1 MKFVA
6 ATALGAAMIF
16 ATTGGVFPA
25 WGQTET
31 PVPTEHDPPVTMTAI
46 QPDHPASSRP
56 GGPVIQSITANV
68 SASGLMS
75 ANMIVPQ
82 IHFIDASGNAVL
94 LHREVMETNANQMDY
109 NASSVI
115 NIPSQAQKRGAVL
128 SGDWNCGTSTY
139 YVRLNA
145 YIMDADGNRSNT
157 IQYTIHCNG
166 G

>member
-6 ATALGAAMIF
+6 AAAFGAAMIF
-16 ATTGGVFPA
+16 ATFPA
-25 WGQTET
+25 CAQAET
-31 PVPTEHDPPVTMTAI
+31 PVPTEHNPPVTMTAI
-46 QPDHPASSRP
+46 QPDHPVSAKP

-82 IHFIDASGNAVL
+82 IHFIDPSGNAVL

-115 NIPSQAQKRGAVL
+115 NIPPQAQKRGAVL
-128 SGDWNCGTSTY
+128 SGEWSCGTSTY
-139 YVRLNA
+139 YVRLRA
-145 YIMDADGNRSNT
+145 YIMDADGNRSNMV
-157 IQYTIHCNG
+157 QYTIHCNG